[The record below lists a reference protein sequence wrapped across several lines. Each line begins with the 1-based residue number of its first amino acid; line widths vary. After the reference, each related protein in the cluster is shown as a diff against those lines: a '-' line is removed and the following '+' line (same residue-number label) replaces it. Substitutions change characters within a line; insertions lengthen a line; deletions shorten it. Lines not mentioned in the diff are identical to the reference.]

1 MAKSLI
7 KLVLLGALSAGASNL
22 PGLLGGMS
30 QLKSGAAPDF
40 AMPAGKDESSRE
52 LRREMA
58 DLGQTMS
65 DLKALAGGGAG
76 PRAVSGL
83 SDEERELM
91 QDAAPQLKFR
101 DNALTRTA
109 GLAGGNGAAAG
120 ALPELPGAAGMVM
133 GRLKSSK
140 GPDFQTFGDFRDD
153 LLKFYRGHQAQAA
166 YALWLIPGAAVAL
179 SFLLFLCKRYTLS
192 MLLTGLLFSLT
203 SGVLWMLS
211 ASIVLSGFT
220 KQALLGVL
228 PRELWLSPVVFLVVS
243 AGLLRLADENYP
255 FWNKTVSALTAP
267 IGASLLAAY
276 WPVLLAKAKG
286 ALAAKA
292 GA

>member
-22 PGLLGGMS
+22 PGLLGGMP

-40 AMPAGKDESSRE
+40 AMPAGKSESSRE

-58 DLGQTMS
+58 DLGGTVA
-65 DLKALAGGGAG
+65 DLKALAGGGAKVS
-76 PRAVSGL
+76 AVSGL
-83 SDEERELM
+83 SDEEKAMME
-91 QDAAPQLKFR
+91 DAAPQLKFR
-101 DNALTRTA
+101 DNALTRTV
-109 GLAGGNGAAAG
+109 GLAGGGGAAA
-120 ALPELPGAAGMVM
+120 ALPELPGAAGQVLN
-133 GRLKSSK
+133 RFKNS

-153 LLKFYRGHQAQAA
+153 FIRFYRGHQAQAA
-166 YALWLIPGAAVAL
+166 YALWLVPGAAVAL
-179 SFLLFLCKRYTLS
+179 SFLLFLLKRYTLS

-211 ASIVLSGFT
+211 ASIAFS
-220 KQALLGVL
+220 GVL
-228 PRELWLSPVVFLVVS
+228 TRQSLLPALPQELWLSPVIFLVVS
-243 AGLLRLADENYP
+243 AGMLRLADENYP
-255 FWNKTVSALTAP
+255 FWNKTVSALAAP

-276 WPVLLAKAKG
+276 WPALLAKAKG
-286 ALAAKA
+286 AIAAKA